1 MRFLGIDFGLATVGL
16 SLADGALAEPLEQK
30 KYYRLDRLLQYLAN
44 LCRRQQVQ
52 IIVIGLSE
60 NIMAQKTQDFGRQLA
75 QITGLPVVY
84 QDETLTTKQAQ
95 QKLIEAHAPM
105 KKRQRHHS
113 IAATII
119 LQAYLDSQ
127 LEA

>member
-1 MRFLGIDFGLATVGL
+1 MKYLGIDFGLATVGL
-16 SLADGALAEPLEQK
+16 SLADGPLAEPLGEK
-30 KYYRLDRLLQYLAN
+30 KYHQLDHLLQYLAN
-44 LCRRQQVQ
+44 LCRQQQVQ
-52 IIVIGLSE
+52 TIVIGLSE
-60 NIMAQKTQDFGRQLA
+60 NTMAQKTQDFGRQLA

-95 QKLIEAHAPM
+95 QKLIEAQAPM
-105 KKRQRHHS
+105 KKRQRHHR

-119 LQAYLDSQ
+119 LQAHLDSQ